1 MNGDDEKIEK
11 YHIDYHRT
19 RHYTVCQNCNT
30 FEYLQPELRKQNGNV
45 PKKRLETQNLE
56 KQKQ

>member
-56 KQKQ
+56 K